1 MKNKLIIMIL
11 LILLDLS
18 LSKLVTAKEFLFEV
32 SSLEIIDNGNIYKG
46 NNRGKI
52 IANTQLE
59 LLSDNFEYSKKS
71 NVLFSYWLMRLKNRR
86 RLNSGQF

>member
-11 LILLDLS
+11 LILLNLS

-52 IANTQLE
+52 IVNNQLE
-59 LLSDNFEYSKKS
+59 LLSDNFEYSKKT
-71 NVLFSYWLMRLKNRR
+71 NVLKTNGNVLLNDLKN
-86 RLNSGQF
+86 NIQ